1 MIHMKLSRASSIK
14 GVIDLPGDKSI
25 SHRAGMLAAIA
36 SGKTCISNL
45 AIGADCAATLDCLTK
60 LGVNVEHDGN
70 TATIIGSGKYGLQ
83 QPSQNLDC
91 GNSGTTMRLL
101 AGILAGQNFTST
113 LVGDASL
120 ESRPMERIIEPLT
133 AMGASI
139 SSNAS
144 HAPLTISGSNA
155 LRAIEY
161 DLPIASAQIKSSIL
175 LAGLYARGETTVVET
190 TPTRDHTERMLEW
203 FGAEVRSETS
213 QTGRRVSVS
222 GDSELTARDLVVPS
236 DISAAAFF
244 ITAAVSLDGSDITLQ
259 HVGVNPTRRAFVDV
273 LRDLGANIELSDESE
288 ISNESVA
295 TIRVRSGLPQT
306 NKPLVIHGE
315 RTTDLID
322 EIPVLA
328 VLGTQ
333 LDGGLE
339 VRDSSELRVKESDR
353 ITAIA
358 ENLRRMNAKVDE
370 FDDGFRIY
378 RSDLKAAKIETYGD
392 HRIAMAFAVAS
403 LLADGETE
411 ISDAQCVE
419 VSFPRFFETLSSVVT

>member
-14 GVIDLPGDKSI
+14 GVIELPGDKSV

-36 SGKTCISNL
+36 NGKTRISNL

-60 LGVNVEHDGN
+60 LGVNVERDGTSVN
-70 TATIIGSGKYGLQ
+70 IIGSGKYGLQ
-83 QPSQNLDC
+83 PPSHNLDC

-101 AGILAGQNFTST
+101 AGILAGQNFTSS

-139 SSNAS
+139 LSNAS
-144 HAPLTISGSNA
+144 HAPLTITGSNA

-203 FGAEVRSETS
+203 FGAEVRRETS

-259 HVGVNPTRRAFVDV
+259 NVGVNPTRRAFVDV
-273 LRDLGANIELSDESE
+273 MRDLGANIELSDESE

-295 TIRVRSGLPQT
+295 TIRVRSGVPKT

-353 ITAIA
+353 ITTIV